1 MLDAVVTAGYDP
13 QRPDPLATA
22 VGAPQ
27 KALIDVA
34 GRPLVWW
41 TVDALRRSPSIGR
54 IVVVGIDPSL
64 QVDLGPGVACLPNL
78 PDHLENVL
86 HGINYLLSHQPD
98 MEYGIIASGDVPLL
112 RPETVTWFISA
123 CLADRYD
130 LYYSIVQDRVMEAQF
145 PGAGRSYV
153 RIKEG
158 RFCGGDLFLVKTS
171 VFQANLPLARRL
183 MAERKHPLRQARLFG
198 WRTLAKVV
206 LGRLSIAEGE
216 QVASRLLGCRAKVV
230 ISPYA
235 DLGMDVDKP
244 HQLEMARRLLAAR
257 VEAQTA

>member
-1 MLDAVVTAGYDP
+1 MLDVVVTAGYDP
-13 QRPDPLATA
+13 GRPDPLATA
-22 VGAPQ
+22 MGVPQ

-41 TVDALRRSPSIGR
+41 TVNALCRCPSVGR

-64 QVDLGPGVACLPNL
+64 RLDLEPGVECLPNL

-86 HGINYLLSHQPD
+86 HGVRHLLRYRPD

-112 RPETVTWFISA
+112 RPETVTWFINA

-153 RIKEG
+153 RMKEG
-158 RFCGGDLFLVKTS
+158 RFCGGDLFLFKTS
-171 VFQANLPLARRL
+171 VFQANLPMARRL

-216 QVASRLLGCRAKVV
+216 QVASRLLGCRTKVI
-230 ISPYA
+230 ISPHA

-244 HQLEMARRLLAAR
+244 HQLEMARRLLTARAEVQAA
-257 VEAQTA
+257 